1 MSRRKT
7 QLPLFSFV
15 FIFAALA
22 AGFLL
27 SKPTARLGGNISSA
41 DVAVHFIDVGQGDA
55 ELILLPGGKTLLID
69 AGDNGQEGRLLSHL
83 RSAGVSQI
91 DYLVGTHPHADH
103 IGGMQEVVDAF
114 PIGKIFMPKVTHTS
128 KTYLDLLK
136 SIDGKGLS
144 IETAHQGKLLF
155 DENGVRAEFLAPCQD
170 SYDELNNY
178 SAVLRLTYQNV
189 SFLFTGDAEV
199 LSENEMLSAGV
210 HVQATVLK
218 IGHHGSS
225 TSTNPKFLKAV
236 LPVYAVISC
245 GKGNSYGHPHTQ
257 TLKNLKKSGV
267 QVFRTDEMGT
277 IIMETD
283 GKNVN
288 IKKNGDKNVHY
299 D

>member
-7 QLPLFSFV
+7 RFSLLSAV
-15 FIFAALA
+15 VVVAALA
-22 AGFLL
+22 AGFLF
-27 SKPTARLGGNISSA
+27 SKPAARLGGKIDSA
-41 DVAVHFIDVGQGDA
+41 DVAVHFIDIGQGDA
-55 ELILLPGGKTLLID
+55 ELIFLPGGKTLLID
-69 AGDNGQEGRLLSHL
+69 AGDNGQENRLLSHL
-83 RSAGVSQI
+83 RNAGVSQI

-103 IGGMQEVVDAF
+103 IGGMREVIDAF

-136 SIDGKGLS
+136 SIDRKGLS
-144 IETAHQGKLLF
+144 VETARKGKLLF
-155 DENGVRAEFLAPCQD
+155 DENGVRAEFLAPSQD
-170 SYDELNNY
+170 VYEELNNY
-178 SAVLRLTYQNV
+178 SAVLRLTYQDV
-189 SFLFTGDAEV
+189 SFLFTGDAEA

-218 IGHHGSS
+218 TGHHGSS
-225 TSTNPKFLKAV
+225 TSTSQKFLKAV
-236 LPVYAVISC
+236 SPVCAVISC
-245 GKGNSYGHPHTQ
+245 GKDNSYGHPHTQ

-288 IKKNGDKNVHY
+288 IKKER
-299 D
+299 